1 MPRSASV
8 TPRSEQTNWLALV
21 AIAAG
26 FAVAGFALR
35 FLAFRFAIP
44 DADPA
49 AFLTTYCRW
58 DCEWYVRLAEVGYDS
73 FPTPK
78 MLNAGNWAFFPLY
91 PMLIGVLQSVTGI
104 PTLIV
109 AAVVGTLAS
118 MGAALVAWPLLGRN
132 LRAYILFAAFVLCGP
147 FSFYFTTFFTETLF
161 LLLTLAV
168 FAALQARRFLLAGL
182 LAGALSATRIVGV
195 FIVFA
200 ILWEVW
206 VEHRRAGGTWR
217 DFLPATLKRPDLV
230 LTFALA
236 PLGLFAY
243 MLFLH
248 LKIGDALAFQHVQR
262 AWARP
267 SGLPP
272 VFIWNGLTNFPAEGF
287 WPTPPQRL
295 AFAAIVGYV
304 LVAGLLLT
312 RRIGMGV
319 YAGISLTLP
328 LFAGLAS
335 MTRFVAGM
343 APVSVLV
350 ADLLGR
356 TRVSFVIGLVLILL
370 GAWFGALGWL
380 DWDLALV

>member
-1 MPRSASV
+1 MPATQPASRR
-8 TPRSEQTNWLALV
+8 PAPASWALLV

-26 FAVAGFALR
+26 FALAGFALR
-35 FLAFRFAIP
+35 YLAFRLALP
-44 DADPA
+44 DADPG

-58 DCEWYVRLAEVGYDS
+58 DCEWYVRLAENGYDP

-78 MLNAGNWAFFPLY
+78 LLNAGNWAFFPLY
-91 PMLIGVLQSVTGI
+91 PMLIGALQTATGI

-109 AAVVGTLAS
+109 AATVGTLLTMAS
-118 MGAALVAWPLLGRN
+118 ALVAWPLLGRN
-132 LRAYILFAAFVLCGP
+132 LRAYVLFAAFLLCGP
-147 FSFYFTTFFTETLF
+147 VSFYFTTFFTETLF

-168 FAALQARRFLLAGL
+168 FAALGARRFLLAGL
-182 LAGALSATRIVGV
+182 LAAALSATRIVGV

-206 VEHRRAGGTWR
+206 AEHRRSGGTWR
-217 DFLPATLKRPDLV
+217 SFIPATLGRPDLV

-248 LKIGDALAFQHVQR
+248 LHIGDALAFQHVQR

-272 VFIWNGLTNFPAEGF
+272 VFIWNGLANLPAEGL
-287 WPTPPQRL
+287 WPTPSQRL
-295 AFAAIVGYV
+295 AGAALAGYA
-304 LVAGLLLT
+304 LVVALFLT
-312 RRIGMGV
+312 RRTSMGI

-335 MTRFVAGM
+335 MTRFVTGM
-343 APVSVLV
+343 GPLSLVV
-350 ADLLGR
+350 ADLMGR
-356 TRVSFVIGLVLILL
+356 TRARFLLGLGLILL